1 MHQHDGRPR
10 ERAGRL
16 VVRRTV
22 DEPGEPARGGGA
34 GAIVQLLT
42 LAATACRAIGYWFP
56 RAFRTSSVRRG
67 RISNRSPTRP

>member
-10 ERAGRL
+10 EGTGRL

-22 DEPGEPARGGGA
+22 DKPSEPTGGSSA

-42 LAATACRAIGYWFP
+42 LAAAACRTIGYWFP